1 MSQPEYRIVQKIKKY
16 ISSRGG
22 WVVKIHGGPYQDPGT
37 PDMIVC
43 YRGKF
48 LAIEVKTP
56 RGVASPE
63 QLATQDSIIAAD
75 GRAIITSSVDDVAAV
90 MDSIA
95 QSESV

>member
-16 ISSRGG
+16 IRSRGG

-37 PDMIVC
+37 PDLLVC
-43 YRGKF
+43 YRGEF

-63 QLATQDSIIAAD
+63 QLATQDDILAA
-75 GRAIITSSVDDVAAV
+75 GGLAIITCSVSDVAAV

>member
-16 ISSRGG
+16 IRSRGG

-37 PDMIVC
+37 PDLIAC
-43 YRGKF
+43 YRGTF

-56 RGVASPE
+56 RGVASTE
-63 QLATQDSIIAAD
+63 QLAVQDDIIAAE

>member
-16 ISSRGG
+16 IRSRGG

-37 PDMIVC
+37 PDLLVC
-43 YRGKF
+43 YRGAF

-56 RGVASPE
+56 MGVASDE
-63 QLATQDSIIAAD
+63 QLAVQDAIIDAG
-75 GRAIITSSVDDVAAV
+75 GRAIITHSVSDVAAV
-90 MDSIA
+90 MDSMA

>member
-16 ISSRGG
+16 VRSRGG
-22 WVVKIHGGPYQDPGT
+22 WVVKVHGGPYQDPGT
-37 PDMIVC
+37 PDLIVC
-43 YRGKF
+43 YRGAF

-56 RGVASPE
+56 RGVASNA
-63 QLATQDSIIAAD
+63 QRATQDDIIAAE

>member
-1 MSQPEYRIVQKIKKY
+1 MSQPEYCIVQKIKKY
-16 ISSRGG
+16 IRSRGG

-37 PDMIVC
+37 PDLIVC

-63 QLATQDSIIAAD
+63 QLATQDDIITAE

>member
-1 MSQPEYRIVQKIKKY
+1 MSQPEYRIVQKVKKY
-16 ISSRGG
+16 IRSRGG

-37 PDMIVC
+37 PDLLAC
-43 YRGKF
+43 YLGRF

-56 RGVASPE
+56 RGVASDE
-63 QLATQDSIIAAD
+63 QLAAQDAIIASG
-75 GRAIITSSVDDVAAV
+75 GRAIITHSVSDVAAV